1 MKIYQ
6 KIIILSAILFCSVF
20 AWYSPVLFKG
30 YSSAIPGPNNV
41 IARNL
46 AKTGKFSHENEKN
59 IILNSDRIKQD
70 GMISSTGDKAIALAG
85 AALYKLSDS
94 LNFDSI
100 VLLSVVVFA
109 MSLLFFF
116 LTVWKLFGFRIAMIF
131 ALVYVVLPVV
141 WETALIPGFY
151 EFSLL
156 FLSIGLFLFFCGN
169 EKDKYDILRYC
180 LSGIFLALS
189 FLSRD
194 AMALLAP
201 VLLVWAWFF
210 KRKAILPLFAP
221 MILAII
227 CFTVI
232 FQFNFGKTS
241 NYHFDYFRAAPEKTQ
256 GRDFS
261 FYGHLYPDPY
271 TYHYEKETYLS
282 QKKIEAGQSGI
293 DAQSLAKRIS
303 NVESNRISLWQH
315 LRLAPLLMVKHIS
328 SLVSL
333 ESVGGPL
340 IFLLFCF
347 GMLCMFRQTGLP
359 AGQTGRREF
368 VYFISGW
375 IGFIFIF
382 CSFFALAQRNHVMD
396 FAFVFALGAAFGIYN
411 LIEILNFRHKRA
423 ALILISVMAAYHL
436 ILSSHALFGR
446 LYGDSSYLKL
456 KAYQE
461 EIGKFDLNGNDIIAA
476 PFNNNEIYAINYMAD
491 KSFVKFSRPTVEKL
505 ISENKLKFAFKEFG
519 VTKIAGF
526 SPELSAEITKQ
537 TGARNLADDSVAVSE
552 ITASPVKSLLMNL
565 VK

>member
-6 KIIILSAILFCSVF
+6 KIIILAAILFCSVF
-20 AWYSPVLFKG
+20 VWYSPVLFKG

-59 IILNSDRIKQD
+59 IILNSGRIKQD
-70 GMISSTGDKAIALAG
+70 GMISSTGDKAIALSG
-85 AALYKLSDS
+85 AVLHKISGS

-100 VLLSVVVFA
+100 VLLSVAVFA
-109 MSLLFFF
+109 ASLSFFF
-116 LTVWKLFGFRIAMIF
+116 LIVWKLFGFRIAMIF
-131 ALVYVVLPVV
+131 APVYVVLPVV

-156 FLSIGLFLFFCGN
+156 FLSIGLFLFFCRWN
-169 EKDKYDILRYC
+169 KYDIFRYC

-194 AMALLAP
+194 AMVLLAP
-201 VLLVWAWFF
+201 VLLVWVWFF
-210 KRKAILPLFAP
+210 KRKAILPLFAS
-221 MILAII
+221 MILAVI
-227 CFTVI
+227 CFTAI

-241 NYHFDYFRAAPEKTQ
+241 NYHFDYFMAAPDKTQ

-271 TYHYEKETYLS
+271 TYHYEKETYLA

-293 DAQSLAKRIS
+293 DAQGLAKRIS

-315 LRLAPLLMVKHIS
+315 FRIAPLLLAKHIS

-340 IFLLFCF
+340 MFLLFCF
-347 GMLCMFRQTGLP
+347 GMFCMFRQGKHEL
-359 AGQTGRREF
+359 
-368 VYFISGW
+368 VYLISGW

-396 FAFVFALGAAFGIYN
+396 FAFVFALGAAIGICN
-411 LIEILNFRHKRA
+411 IAEILNFKHKYP
-423 ALILISVMAAYHL
+423 ALCLITIAAAYHL
-436 ILSSHALFGR
+436 ILSSHTLFGR
-446 LYGDSSYLKL
+446 IYDDSFHLKL
-456 KAYQE
+456 KAYAA
-461 EIGKFDLNGNDIIAA
+461 EIAKHDIGDSDIIAA
-476 PFNNNEIYAINYMAD
+476 PFNNNAIYAINYMAD
-491 KSFVKFSRPTVEKL
+491 QSFVKFSRLTVEKL

-537 TGARNLADDSVAVSE
+537 TGARSLADDSIAAFE
-552 ITASPVKSLLMNL
+552 ITISPAKSLLMNL